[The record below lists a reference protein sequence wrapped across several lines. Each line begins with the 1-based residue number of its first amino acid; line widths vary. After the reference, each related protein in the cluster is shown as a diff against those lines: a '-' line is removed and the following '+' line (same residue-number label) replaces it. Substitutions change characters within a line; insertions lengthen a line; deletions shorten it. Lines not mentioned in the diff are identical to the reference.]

1 MDALFE
7 EVQVRRTSGHET
19 ELGGDRGGVGRQGR
33 RSEDNKARR
42 GEQAVSIIR
51 ISKICEEEMNLKL
64 RQSWTLGLAATKRQR
79 VEKDGRVRVGCGRHA
94 FTSAFAQ
101 APLVLGR

>member
-33 RSEDNKARR
+33 RSEDNKAR
-42 GEQAVSIIR
+42 GASSVHNPDIQN
-51 ISKICEEEMNLKL
+51 M
-64 RQSWTLGLAATKRQR
+64 
-79 VEKDGRVRVGCGRHA
+79 
-94 FTSAFAQ
+94 
-101 APLVLGR
+101 